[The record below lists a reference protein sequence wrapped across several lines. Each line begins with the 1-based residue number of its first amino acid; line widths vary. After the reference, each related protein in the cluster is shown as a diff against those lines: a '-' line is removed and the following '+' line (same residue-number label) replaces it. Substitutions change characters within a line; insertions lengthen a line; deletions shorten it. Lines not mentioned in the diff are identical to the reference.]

1 MTLLLLL
8 VALLLGA
15 ALSAQV
21 GVNAQLRTALGHPML
36 AATASFLIGSLALI
50 VGTLVVRPVVPPAG
64 QLARIPWWQWS
75 GGALGALYVVSAI
88 VLAPRLGAAALLA
101 AIVAGQ
107 MVASL
112 VLDHYGLLGF
122 PVQPVSLTRILAV
135 LLIISGVLLLQVSR
149 A

>member
-1 MTLLLLL
+1 MNLVLLL

-21 GVNAQLRTALGHPML
+21 GVNAQLRTALGHPLL
-36 AATASFLIGSLALI
+36 AATMSFLIGSLALI
-50 VGTLVVRPVVPPAG
+50 VGTLVARPALPAAG

-75 GGALGALYVVSAI
+75 GGLLGALYIVSAI

-112 VLDHYGLLGF
+112 LLDHFGWLGF
-122 PVQPVSLTRILAV
+122 PVQPITLTRIVAV
-135 LLIISGVLLLQVSR
+135 LLIISGVLLLQSTR

>member
-1 MTLLLLL
+1 MTLILLL

-15 ALSAQV
+15 ALSVQV
-21 GVNAQLRTALGHPML
+21 GVNAQLRTALGHPLL
-36 AATASFLIGSLALI
+36 AATVSFLIGSLAL
-50 VGTLVVRPVVPPAG
+50 VAGTLVARPVVPAAG

-75 GGALGALYVVSAI
+75 GGLLGALYIVSAI
-88 VLAPRLGAAALLA
+88 ILAPRLGAAALLA

-112 VLDHYGLLGF
+112 LLDHYGLLGF
-122 PVQPVSLTRILAV
+122 PVQPISLTRVVAV
-135 LLIISGVLLLQVSR
+135 VLIISGVLLLQATR